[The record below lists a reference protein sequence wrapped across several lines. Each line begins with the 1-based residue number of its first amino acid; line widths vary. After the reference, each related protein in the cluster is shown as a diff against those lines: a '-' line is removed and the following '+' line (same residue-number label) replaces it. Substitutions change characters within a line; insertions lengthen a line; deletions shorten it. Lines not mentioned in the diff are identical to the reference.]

1 MRNLEADMTDQHPP
15 TPPQPQGLPPQPAG
29 VPPQPGQF
37 PAAVPAA
44 PAAPPRPQGRISLR
58 NPLVAAAL
66 GLVVGL
72 AAVGIPVLLSNDDG
86 NGGGFGG
93 GGGGGELSAPAKL
106 DGLRPLAEI
115 QRGAGIPKAKEMAD
129 GIAKEERKSGERL
142 SEAYGGAAAVVRQY
156 ADDDV
161 QTTVTLIAVRSRS
174 PKPYVPYED
183 RERLALA
190 VPPDELKV
198 FGDVSCV
205 LYNQPTPEG
214 SKPTAESVH
223 VTLCQRTGDGL
234 TVQIRPV
241 GSGMANQPEKVAA
254 LVEKAW
260 SQLS

>member
-1 MRNLEADMTDQHPP
+1 MTEQQQPP
-15 TPPQPQGLPPQPAG
+15 TPPQPQGPPPQPAG

-37 PAAVPAA
+37 PVGA
-44 PAAPPRPQGRISLR
+44 PAAPPSPQGRISLR

-72 AAVGIPVLLSNDDG
+72 AAVGIPVLLSDDD
-86 NGGGFGG
+86 GGGFGG

-106 DGLRPLAEI
+106 GGLRPLADL
-115 QRGAGIPKAKEMAD
+115 QRSAPTPKAKEMAD
-129 GIAKEERKSGERL
+129 AITKEEGKSGERL
-142 SEAYGGAAAVVRQY
+142 SEAYGGAAAVVKQY

-161 QTTVTLIAVRSRS
+161 QTTVTLVAVRSRS

-183 RERLALA
+183 AKRLALA
-190 VPPDELKV
+190 APTDELKV
-198 FGDVSCV
+198 IGDVSCV

-234 TVQIRPV
+234 TVQIRPG
-241 GSGMANQPEKVAA
+241 GSGVANQPEKVAA
-254 LVEKAW
+254 LVETAW
-260 SQLS
+260 SALS

>member
-1 MRNLEADMTDQHPP
+1 MTDQQPP
-15 TPPQPQGLPPQPAG
+15 TSSQPQWLPPQPQGIPPQPGG

-37 PAAVPAA
+37 PAAA
-44 PAAPPRPQGRISLR
+44 PAAASPRQGRISLR
-58 NPLVAAAL
+58 NPLVTAAL

-72 AAVGIPVLLSNDDG
+72 AAVGIPVLLSDDG
-86 NGGGFGG
+86 GVGFGG

-106 DGLRPLAEI
+106 DGLRPFADV
-115 QRGAGIPKAKEMAD
+115 QRAAGVPKAKEMAD

-142 SEAYGGAAAVVRQY
+142 SEAYGGAAAVVKQY

-161 QTTVTLIAVRSRS
+161 ETTVTLVAVRSRS

-183 RERLALA
+183 PERLALA

-198 FGDVSCV
+198 IGDVSCV
-205 LYNQPTPEG
+205 LYNQPTAAG

-234 TVQIRPV
+234 TVQIRPG
-241 GSGMANQPEKVAA
+241 GSGVANQPEKVAS
-254 LVEKAW
+254 LVEEAW